1 MTNKTM
7 QFLFGDR
14 ELLLKVGDL
23 LSAPTEVI
31 VNPTNTGLSHGGG
44 LAGQILH
51 HAGDELQAESDQ
63 FIREHGEL
71 ESGMA
76 VYTTAGRLPYK
87 AVIHAVG
94 PKMGEGDEQFKI
106 EQAVSRSLKLCEI
119 NEWQSIA
126 FPAISTGIFSV
137 PVETCARG
145 FFRAITSF
153 WDARMETSPEK
164 IILCLKQEDFHYF
177 FDAFRDEAI
186 DDNTASPEDMV
197 AAAAFEN
204 NDESEPETG
213 YVDLSNED
221 LSGSD
226 DDEVNDWFK

>member
-31 VNPTNTGLSHGGG
+31 VNPANTGLSHGGG

-94 PKMGEGDEQFKI
+94 PKMGEGDEQVKI

-153 WDARMETSPEK
+153 WDARMETAPEK
-164 IILCLKQEDFHYF
+164 IILCLKQEDFRYF

-186 DDNTASPEDMV
+186 EDNTASPEAMT

-221 LSGSD
+221 LSGLD